1 MRYILTE
8 RQMENLLGSINEQ
21 LAMATDI
28 ITSASDFG
36 VNIDS
41 TGDLSGGKSCEKQKT
56 SAQKVMDAFSRSR
69 TLSGKP
75 NMNDKTIQNWVSRIS
90 KSMEGTGITSDFQKV
105 LSEIKTA
112 QQLGSVLDAYNYKY
126 KRLLFND
133 LKGEY
138 TISWDTIWTSIKKFQ
153 PTLKIDTCA
162 KRPEYIIRSA

>member
-8 RQMENLLGSINEQ
+8 RQMEKLLGSVDEQ
-21 LAMATDI
+21 LTAMATDM
-28 ITSASDFG
+28 ITGASDFG
-36 VNIDS
+36 INIDPM
-41 TGDLSGGKSCEKQKT
+41 GNLGSGGCEKQKT
-56 SAQKVMDAFSRSR
+56 SAQKVMDAFARSR

-75 NMNDKTIQNWVSRIS
+75 SKDDKTIQNWVSRIS
-90 KSMEGTGITSDFQKV
+90 KSMEGAGITPDFQKV

-138 TISWDTIWTSIKKFQ
+138 TISWDTIWASIKKFQ
-153 PTLKIDTCA
+153 PTLKIDICA
-162 KRPEYIIRSA
+162 KYGGLAA

>member
-21 LAMATDI
+21 LTAMAGDM
-28 ITSASDFG
+28 ITGASDFG
-36 VNIDS
+36 VNIDA
-41 TGDLSGGKSCEKQKT
+41 TGDMSGTNSCEKLKT
-56 SAQKVMDAFSRSR
+56 SAQKVMDAFARSR

-75 NMNDKTIQNWVSRIS
+75 SKDDKTIQNWVSRIS

-138 TISWDTIWTSIKKFQ
+138 TISWDTIWASIKKFQ
-153 PTLKIDTCA
+153 PTLKIDTCS
-162 KRPEYIIRSA
+162 KYKGLSA